1 MTLNLEDIDLSSL
14 ENLTAYTVVEKR
26 ELKEVKGTGYV
37 LSHNKTKARVMV
49 VCNDD
54 SNKVFTIGFRT
65 PPADDT
71 GVPHIMEHS
80 VLCGSKSF
88 PAKDPF
94 VELCKGSLNTFLNA
108 MTYSDKTVYPVAS
121 MNKKDFHNLMHVYMD
136 AVFYPNIY
144 TRKEILMQEGWH
156 YELDEETQE
165 LKYNGVVYNEMK
177 GVFSS
182 AEQQLYRII
191 EKSLHEST
199 AYGYESGGDP
209 DYITDLTYED
219 FLDFHRKYYH
229 PSNSYIYLYGDM
241 DAAKELE
248 FIDKEY
254 LCNYDYLKVDSELTD
269 EVVFD
274 APKSVDEY
282 YSIAE
287 AETEEDN
294 TYLAYNVVVGHSDDI
309 KLSLSMAVLEH
320 MLLTAPGAP
329 LKKAL
334 IDAEIGK
341 DVFSSY
347 DDGIKQPSF
356 SVIAKNANASDK
368 GKFISVIEDT
378 LKQLISDGL
387 NKTSLQ
393 ASLNYFEF
401 KHKEANFGRHP
412 KGLMMGLNAFSTWL
426 YDDSKALDLF
436 ELNWVYEEL
445 KKELDTGYFESLIKT
460 YILDNNHKSFV
471 TLMPKKGLMEEKT
484 KAEKAKLAAY
494 KESLS
499 AEELENIVKTAEHL
513 KEYQSEPSTKEEL
526 LTIPLLE
533 ISDIDKNARK
543 LNNQFTEIEMVKV
556 VSHNIFTNGISY
568 VNLDFDITDMDVKKY
583 PYVGLLTEIFKYV
596 DTENYEYNQLA
607 NEINL
612 HTGGIG
618 FTTSVLNK
626 VEKDK
631 YRVSFVVNAKMLDEK
646 LDKAFQLIEEIL
658 FTSKLDSKKRIKEIV
673 AETKY
678 GLKNDLVDAGHTT
691 AAGRAVSYISPI
703 GVVKEYLEGIEYY
716 KFLDK
721 LDNEFE
727 AEYEGL
733 VSGLKD
739 TLGEI
744 LWRNG
749 LIVNYTSDKDPKEM
763 LGNAVTALSKKLSTR
778 LAFDKSEELKPE
790 LLNEGFKTAS
800 QVQYVATAGNYRD
813 AGLEYTGAL
822 GVLSSIFSYD
832 YLWLNVRVKGGAYG
846 CMCAFARSG
855 NSYFTSYRDPNLMET
870 YNIYMNAAK
879 YVEEFDA
886 DERDMTKYVIGAISK
901 LDAPL
906 TPVSEGNFS
915 FASYIIG
922 LTDEDLQRDR
932 DEVLATNV
940 TTIKGLAPYV
950 KATIDTGVICAVGGE
965 AKLEAAKDSFKQV
978 VSVF

>member
-1 MTLNLEDIDLSSL
+1 MEDINLSSL
-14 ENLTAYTVVEKR
+14 ENMTAYTVVEKR

-80 VLCGSKSF
+80 VLCGSKNF

-219 FLDFHRKYYH
+219 FLDFHKKYYH

-241 DAAKELE
+241 DAVSELE

-254 LCNYDYLKVDSELTD
+254 LCNYDYLKVDSALTD
-269 EVVFD
+269 EPTF
-274 APKSVDEY
+274 AEPKSVEEY
-282 YSIAE
+282 YNIAD

-309 KLSLSMAVLEH
+309 KLSLSIAVLEH

-347 DDGIKQPSF
+347 DDGIKQPTF
-356 SVIAKNANASDK
+356 SIIAKNANQTDK
-368 GKFISVIEDT
+368 ERFINLIEDT
-378 LKQLISDGL
+378 LKKLISEGL

-426 YDDSKALDLF
+426 YDDNMALDLF
-436 ELNWVYEEL
+436 ELNWVYDEL
-445 KKELDTGYFESLIKT
+445 KAELNTGYFEDLIKT
-460 YILDNNHKSFV
+460 YILDNTHKSFV
-471 TLMPKKGLMEEKT
+471 TLIPKKGLLEEKT
-484 KAEKAKLAAY
+484 KAEKAKLADY
-494 KESLS
+494 KASLT
-499 AEELENIVKTAEHL
+499 EEEIVNITKTAEHL
-513 KEYQSEPSTKEEL
+513 KEYQSEPSTKKEL

-543 LNNQFTEIEMVKV
+543 LNNQFTDIEMVKV

-568 VNLDFDITDMDVKKY
+568 INLDFDVTDMDIRKY

-618 FTTSVLNK
+618 FSTSVLSK

-631 YRVSFVVNAKMLDEK
+631 YRVSFIVSAKMLDDK
-646 LDKAFQLIEEIL
+646 LDKAFELIEEIL
-658 FTSKLDSKKRIKEIV
+658 FTSKLDSKKRLKEIV
-673 AETKY
+673 AEIKY
-678 GLKNDLVDAGHTT
+678 GLKNDLVSAGHLT
-691 AAGRAVSYISPI
+691 AANRALSYVSPI
-703 GVVKEYLEGIEYY
+703 GLVKEYLEGIEYY
-716 KFLDK
+716 KVLDAI
-721 LDNEFE
+721 DSDFD
-727 AEYEGL
+727 AEYDNL
-733 VSGLKD
+733 LATLKEV
-739 TLGEI
+739 LGEI

-749 LIVNYTSDKDPKEM
+749 LIVNYTSDKDPKTM
-763 LGNAVTALSKKLSTR
+763 LEKAVTSLSKKLSTR
-778 LAFDKSEELKPE
+778 LAYDKEETVKPGV
-790 LLNEGFKTAS
+790 LNEGFKTAS

-846 CMCAFARSG
+846 SMCAFARSG

-870 YNIYMNAAK
+870 YDIYMNAAK
-879 YVEEFDA
+879 YVAEFDA

-901 LDAPL
+901 LDSPL
-906 TPVSEGNFS
+906 TPVAEGNFS
-915 FASYIIG
+915 FASYLIG
-922 LTDEDLQRDR
+922 LTNEDIQRDR
-932 DEVLATNV
+932 DEVLATDV
-940 TTIKGLAPYV
+940 ETIRGLAPYV
-950 KATIDTGVICAVGGE
+950 EAAINGGIICAVGGE

-978 VSVF
+978 TSVF